1 MRLALAITIV
11 LLLAA
16 CAQQPAP
23 RSSLASTATGDDAT
37 AVREEQLEPASAADW
52 ARVERVA
59 FTVFRGGRELCG
71 PQAAPALGFFFASSG
86 SFDPA
91 ANPDGFDADDLDER
105 YQITRV
111 VGGSPAAQAGLQSG
125 DILVALGGQ
134 PVPQG
139 PGTAEAARRLGRQ
152 MTLAGQPV
160 TLTVE
165 RDGAQR
171 PLTLTPVLA
180 CDIDLIVQRSW
191 EINAYTNGSLIQ
203 VRSGLLRFIESD
215 DELALVLAHEVGH
228 SIMKHA
234 TATKLTMIGG
244 AIVGGVVDAIAG
256 DTEGTYMRRGIAA
269 GSRRNSVANELQA
282 DYIGLYVMARAG
294 YDIGVAAPLWRRMAE
309 YMPDETSPMPTHPA
323 PPARIAA
330 IERTVAEIRAKQA
343 SGAPLVPDAA
353 TVARLGKEPAQP
365 ATN

>member
-1 MRLALAITIV
+1 MRLAVAIGMA

-16 CAQQPAP
+16 CAQNPAP
-23 RSSLASTATGDDAT
+23 RSSLASTSTGDQST
-37 AVREEQLEPASAADW
+37 AEPEEQLEPASAADW
-52 ARVERVA
+52 ARTERVA
-59 FTVFRGGRELCG
+59 LAVFRGGRELCR
-71 PQAAPALGFFFASSG
+71 QQVAPALGFFFASDD

-91 ANPDGFDADDLDER
+91 ANVDGFDVDDLGDR
-105 YQITRV
+105 YEVTRI
-111 VGGSPAAQAGLQSG
+111 VGGSPAAQAGLQVG
-125 DILVALGGQ
+125 DILVSLAGQ

-139 PGTAEAARRLGRQ
+139 PGTAEAALRLGRQ
-152 MTLAGQPV
+152 VARDGQPLA
-160 TLTVE
+160 LTIE

-171 PLTLTPVLA
+171 PLSLTPVLA

-228 SIMKHA
+228 SIMNHA
-234 TATKLTMIGG
+234 AATKITMIGG

-256 DTEGTYMRRGIAA
+256 DAEGTYMRSGIAA
-269 GSRRNSVANELQA
+269 GSRRNSVAHELQA

-294 YDIGVAAPLWRRMAE
+294 YDIGVAGPLWRRMAE
-309 YMPDETSPMPTHPA
+309 YMPDEVSAMPTHPA

-353 TVARLGKEPAQP
+353 TVARLGREPAP
-365 ATN
+365 SAAN